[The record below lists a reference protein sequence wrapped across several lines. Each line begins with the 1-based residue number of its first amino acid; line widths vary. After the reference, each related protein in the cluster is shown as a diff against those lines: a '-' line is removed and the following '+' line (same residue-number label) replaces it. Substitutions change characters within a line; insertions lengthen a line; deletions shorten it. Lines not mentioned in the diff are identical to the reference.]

1 MKRDRKGFISIE
13 YVIIGG
19 LILVLMA
26 WILSSAIPAKV
37 QVAKEIVETDF
48 ERFDQRP
55 DGLNDGIV
63 QFRNSNE

>member
-37 QVAKEIVETDF
+37 QVAEEIVETDF